1 MSRLPRHRELLKT
14 GFTAEAVSAARFRA
28 YAARA
33 DRDGQ
38 PNLARHW
45 RALAEEK
52 DRLAMAQLEAA
63 GKVQGS
69 AADLGA
75 ALAEEAYENDVLYP
89 KMIRDVAGDEDTAQ
103 VFQQVVEA
111 QKEHLAHLSRLQ
123 EAYHAAQGDVEVEL
137 PQAAVE
143 VGA

>member
-1 MSRLPRHRELLKT
+1 MSRLPRHQEHLKT

-33 DRDGQ
+33 DRDGL
-38 PNLARHW
+38 PNLAGHW
-45 RALAEEK
+45 RALAEDK

-63 GKVQGS
+63 GKVQGA

-89 KMIRDVAGDEDTAQ
+89 KMIRDVAGEGDAAQ
-103 VFQQVVEA
+103 VLQQVVAA
-111 QKEHLAHLSRLQ
+111 QQEHLAHLSRLR
-123 EAYHAAQGDVEVEL
+123 EAYYAAQGDVDVEL
-137 PQAAVE
+137 PQAAVA